1 MIEFS
6 NELKGKTKAERA
18 RDTLLVW
25 NTGKKCFPVC
35 HLQKLS
41 GYSRIKIVA

>member
-25 NTGKKCFPVC
+25 NTGKKM
-35 HLQKLS
+35 LS
-41 GYSRIKIVA
+41 SLSFAKIKWIQ